1 MRWPTLLMSSR
12 RLSWHAPRSH
22 TWATIM
28 LLALDLAGVVGWCC
42 GEAGSQPQLGAYP
55 LHKGSQGGRLME
67 FETFLAELLARY
79 KPDKVVMEAAIR
91 RWDRA
96 TCHQHG
102 LAAYAHGTVFRSL
115 GISPVEVHV
124 DTARNGVLGRCRL
137 TPAEKTKQVT
147 LKDIVMAWAHAR
159 GWEPPT
165 HDAADAALIW
175 VYMTEP
181 HLYPY
186 GGGRQSTK
194 VRTGMRQAK
203 LKAKAEAARG
213 TLI

>member
-1 MRWPTLLMSSR
+1 
-12 RLSWHAPRSH
+12 
-22 TWATIM
+22 M
-28 LLALDLAGVVGWCC
+28 LLALDLAGAVGWCC
-42 GEAGSQPQLGAYP
+42 GEAGSKPQMGTYP
-55 LHKGSQGGRLME
+55 LQKGSQGGRLME
-67 FETFLAELLARY
+67 FETFLEGLIARY
-79 KPDKVVMEAAIR
+79 KPDRVVVEAAIR

-96 TCHQHG
+96 TTHQLG
-102 LAAYAHGTVFRSL
+102 LAAYTHGTVFRAL
-115 GISPVEVHV
+115 GISPAEVHV

-137 TPAEKTKQVT
+137 TAAEKAKQIT
-147 LKDIVMAWAHAR
+147 LKDIVVAWARSR

-186 GGGRQSTK
+186 GGGKQATK

-203 LKAKAEAARG
+203 LKAKAAEARG